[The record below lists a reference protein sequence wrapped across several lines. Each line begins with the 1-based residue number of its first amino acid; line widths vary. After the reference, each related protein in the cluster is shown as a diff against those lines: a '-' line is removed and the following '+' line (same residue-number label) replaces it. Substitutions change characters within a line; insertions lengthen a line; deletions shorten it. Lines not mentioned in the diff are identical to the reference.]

1 MKKTQL
7 FNALMMTAGVFALAA
22 CGGGDKK
29 EAAKPAD
36 AAKPAEQAAPAP
48 APAAPIDA
56 IKKIKETG
64 KITVGHRESSIPHSY
79 LVDGKPVGYSMDVC
93 ANIVDELKK
102 QLKLPDLKVEYKAV
116 TSATRI
122 PEMQAGNIDMECGTT
137 TNSKKRQEQV
147 NFAVNHYVTE
157 VRMVVKKGSG
167 IKELKD
173 LDGKAVVTTTGTT
186 SDKYIKQGE
195 QAAKVNVT
203 NVFGK
208 DHADSFAQVE
218 SGAAV
223 AFIMDDNILAGLIAN
238 SKSPKDFEIVG
249 PILSTEPYGVMLPK
263 GDDAFKK
270 IADEAVTAMIK
281 SGGMEKAYK
290 KWFQSAIPPKNV
302 NLNLPMGESLKK
314 ALAAPSSEGI

>member
-1 MKKTQL
+1 MKRF
-7 FNALMMTAGVFALAA
+7 FNMILMGMGALTLMA
-22 CGGGDKK
+22 CGRGDKK
-29 EAAKPAD
+29 EEGKPV
-36 AAKPAEQAAPAP
+36 EQVAAPM
-48 APAAPIDA
+48 DA

-64 KITVGHRESSIPHSY
+64 KVVIGYRESSIPHSY
-79 LVDGKPVGYSMDVC
+79 LVNGKPVGYSMDVC
-93 ANIVDELKK
+93 ANVVNELKK
-102 QLKLPDLKVEYKAV
+102 QLKLPNLNVEYKAV
-116 TSATRI
+116 TSSTRI

-147 NFAVNHYVTE
+147 NFAINHYVTE
-157 VRMVVKKGSG
+157 VRMAVKKGSG

-173 LDGKAVVTTTGTT
+173 LDGKVVVTTTGTT

-195 QAAKVNVT
+195 QAAKINVT

-249 PILSTEPYGVMLPK
+249 SVLSTEPYAVMLPK
-263 GDDAFKK
+263 GDVVLKK
-270 IADEAVTAMIK
+270 IADDAVLAMIQSGAMKK
-281 SGGMEKAYK
+281 SYK
-290 KWFQSAIPPKNV
+290 QWFQSPIPPKNV
-302 NLNLPMGESLKK
+302 NLNLPMSESLKNT
-314 ALAAPSSEGI
+314 LANPSSEGV

>member
-1 MKKTQL
+1 MKQTKTL
-7 FNALMMTAGVFALAA
+7 NALLMTAGVFALTA

-29 EAAKPAD
+29 PADKPAD
-36 AAKPAEQAAPAP
+36 AAAKPAEVAA

-64 KITVGHRESSIPHSY
+64 KIVLGHRESSIPHSY
-79 LVDGKPVGYSMDVC
+79 LVDGKAVGYSMDVC
-93 ANIVDELKK
+93 DAIVKDLKK
-102 QLKLPDLKVEYKAV
+102 ELKLPDLKVEYKAV

-157 VRMVVKKGSG
+157 VRMVVKKGSN

-218 SGAAV
+218 SGSAV
-223 AFIMDDNILAGLIAN
+223 AFIMDNNILAGLIAN
-238 SKSPKDFEIVG
+238 AKTPGDFEIVG
-249 PILSTEPYGVMLPK
+249 PVLSVEPYGVMLPK
-263 GDDAFKK
+263 GDDVLKK
-270 IADEAVTAMIK
+270 IADNAVLNMIK
-281 SGGMEKAYK
+281 SGEMEKSYK
-290 KWFQSAIPPKNV
+290 KWFLSPIPPKNV
-302 NLNLPMGESLKK
+302 NLNLPMGVEMKK
-314 ALAAPSSEGI
+314 AMATPSSEGI